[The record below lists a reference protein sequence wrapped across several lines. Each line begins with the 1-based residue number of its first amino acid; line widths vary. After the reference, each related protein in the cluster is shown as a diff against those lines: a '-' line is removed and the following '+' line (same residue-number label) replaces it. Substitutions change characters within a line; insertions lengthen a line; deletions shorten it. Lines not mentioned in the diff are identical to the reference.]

1 MKKVFFVAAAALLM
15 VGFTSCKEGKCAC
28 VGISTASPYIIQEE
42 MAESGISNATVC
54 GDIKAKYPNAVYIQ
68 CFEGKTLEE
77 AKKEAEEQQKQ

>member
-28 VGISTASPYIIQEE
+28 MGIQATAPYVIQEE

-54 GDIKAKYPNAVYIQ
+54 SDIKAKYPNAAVITCY
-68 CFEGKTLEE
+68 EGKTLEE
-77 AKKEAEEQQKQ
+77 AKQEAQEQ